1 MKRAVDH
8 GLVEAVVGFLRGS
21 RRGRRG
27 SFGVGRNIMVSGD
40 GVVVEVVV
48 LAGRRR

>member
-8 GLVEAVVGFLRGS
+8 GLVEGVGGFL

-27 SFGVGRNIMVSGD
+27 FFGVSRKRMVLGD
-40 GVVVEVVV
+40 DVVVEVVV
-48 LAGRRR
+48 LAG

>member
-8 GLVEAVVGFLRGS
+8 VIVEGVGGFL

-27 SFGVGRNIMVSGD
+27 IFGVSRNMMVLGD
-40 GVVVEVVV
+40 DVVVEVVI
-48 LAGRRR
+48 LAV

>member
-8 GLVEAVVGFLRGS
+8 GLVEGIVGFLRRR

-27 SFGVGRNIMVSGD
+27 SFGVGRNRMVIGD
-40 GVVVEVVV
+40 GVVVEIVV
-48 LAGRRR
+48 LAG